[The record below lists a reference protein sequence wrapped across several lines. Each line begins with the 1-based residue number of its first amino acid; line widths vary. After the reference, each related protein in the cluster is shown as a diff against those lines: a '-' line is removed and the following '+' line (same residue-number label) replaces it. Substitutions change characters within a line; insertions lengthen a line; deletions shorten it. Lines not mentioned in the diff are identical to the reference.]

1 MTDQIDS
8 EERHRRKIRRNALLL
23 AGFALAFYIGFIGMG
38 FVR

>member
-8 EERHRRKIRRNALLL
+8 EECRHRRIRRNALLL
-23 AGFALAFYIGFIGMG
+23 AGFALAFYVGFIGIG